1 MFVKTEGISMQIK
14 NLQGLDQYSKL
25 EQADRNNKAR
35 GERERK
41 AAASSAQ
48 SSSGDKST
56 VSNEARLRAEAY
68 ASAANSPETRA
79 EKVAAIKAQ
88 MESGEYVIDTKD
100 IALKLLKE
108 SGELLGL

>member
-1 MFVKTEGISMQIK
+1 MQIK

-25 EQADRNNKAR
+25 EQADRNNQAR
-35 GERERK
+35 AERERR

-48 SSSGDKST
+48 AASGDKST

-68 ASAANSPETRA
+68 TSAVNAPETRA

-88 MESGEYVIDTKD
+88 VDSGEYVIDTKD

-108 SGELLGL
+108 NGDLLGL